1 MRPPVWNRKGFE
13 MSELVVFGYDSEA
26 KAEEARNGLY
36 KLSKE
41 YLVTIGDAVVATAT
55 PDGQIKLHQMVNL
68 WAMGA
73 SSGAFWGLLAGIL
86 FFNPLIGVAA
96 GAASGAL
103 AGALSDYGI
112 NDDFMR
118 DVSSALQ
125 PGQAAL
131 FVLAERATSDRVIEA
146 MATYGG
152 TIIRTNLDRTQEQR
166 LHEIFDHARKTVQAG
181 QPPMSDDKTW
191 SGGA

>member
-1 MRPPVWNRKGFE
+1 
-13 MSELVVFGYDSEA
+13 MSELIVFGYDSQSQ
-26 KAEEARNGLY
+26 AEDARNGLF

-41 YLVTIGDAVVATAT
+41 YLVTINDAVVATAE

-73 SSGAFWGLLAGIL
+73 SGGAFWGLLAGIL

-96 GAASGAL
+96 GAGAGAL

-118 DVSSALQ
+118 DVAGVLQ

-131 FVLAERATSDRVIEA
+131 FVLAERASSDRVVEA
-146 MATYGG
+146 MAGYGG
-152 TIIRTNLDRTQEQR
+152 RVLRTNLDSSQEQKLR
-166 LHEIFDHARKTVQAG
+166 DVFDHARKAVLSAPATDATPQDSRTSA
-181 QPPMSDDKTW
+181 DI
-191 SGGA
+191 

>member
-1 MRPPVWNRKGFE
+1 
-13 MSELVVFGYDSEA
+13 MSELVVFGYESQA
-26 KAEEARNGLY
+26 QAEEARNGLF

-41 YLVTIGDAVVATAT
+41 YLVTVSDAVVATAE

-68 WAMGA
+68 WAVGA
-73 SSGAFWGLLAGIL
+73 SGGAFWGLLAGIL
-86 FFNPLIGVAA
+86 LFNPLIGVAA

-118 DVSSALQ
+118 DVASVLQ

-131 FVLAERATSDRVIEA
+131 FVLADRASSDRVIEA
-146 MATYGG
+146 MANYGG
-152 TIIRTNLDRTQEQR
+152 RVLRTNLDRTQEQKLR
-166 LHEIFDHARKTVQAG
+166 EVFDQASKAHISSKAAPTAPDG
-181 QPPMSDDKTW
+181 E
-191 SGGA
+191 SGADI

>member
-1 MRPPVWNRKGFE
+1 
-13 MSELVVFGYDSEA
+13 MSELIVFGYESQQQAEA
-26 KAEEARNGLY
+26 ARTGLF

-41 YLVTIGDAVVATAT
+41 YLVTVSDAVVATAEE
-55 PDGQIKLHQMVNL
+55 DGQIKLHQMVNL
-68 WAMGA
+68 WAVGA
-73 SSGAFWGLLAGIL
+73 SGGAFWGLLAGIL

-118 DVSSALQ
+118 DVASVLR

-131 FVLAERATSDRVIEA
+131 FILADRASSDRVIEA
-146 MATYGG
+146 MAGYGG
-152 TIIRTNLDRTQEQR
+152 TILRTNLDRTQEQR
-166 LHEIFDHARKTVQAG
+166 LHEIFDNARKNAITTG
-181 QPPMSDDKTW
+181 QPITTDDKTW

>member
-1 MRPPVWNRKGFE
+1 
-13 MSELVVFGYDSEA
+13 MSELVVFGYQSQA
-26 KAEEARNGLY
+26 QAEDARTGLF

-41 YLVTIGDAVVATAT
+41 YLVTVTDAVVATAE

-73 SSGAFWGLLAGIL
+73 SGGAFWGLLAGIL
-86 FFNPLIGVAA
+86 LFNPLIGVAA
-96 GAASGAL
+96 GAASGAI

-118 DVSSALQ
+118 DVAGVLQ

-131 FVLAERATSDRVIEA
+131 FVLADRASSDRVIEA
-146 MATYGG
+146 MAGYGG
-152 TIIRTNLDRTQEQR
+152 TILRTNLDRTQEQR
-166 LHEIFDHARKTVQAG
+166 LHEIFDQARKAH
-181 QPPMSDDKTW
+181 MSSSDTAASDPGK
-191 SGGA
+191 GADI

>member
-1 MRPPVWNRKGFE
+1 
-13 MSELVVFGYDSEA
+13 MSELVVFGYDSHA
-26 KAEEARNGLY
+26 QAEEARTGLF

-41 YLVTIGDAVVATAT
+41 YLVSVNDAVVATAE

-73 SSGAFWGLLAGIL
+73 SGGAFWGLLAGIL

-112 NDDFMR
+112 NDGFMK
-118 DVSSALQ
+118 DVASVLQ

-131 FVLAERATSDRVIEA
+131 FVLAERASSDRVIEA
-146 MATYGG
+146 MAVHGG
-152 TIIRTNLDRTQEQR
+152 RVLRTNLDRSQEQKLR
-166 LHEIFDHARKTVQAG
+166 EIFDGARKAG
-181 QPPMSDDKTW
+181 IAQPDPETAPDVDGRTNPV
-191 SGGA
+191 G

>member
-1 MRPPVWNRKGFE
+1 
-13 MSELVVFGYDSEA
+13 MSELVVFGYESQA
-26 KAEEARNGLY
+26 QAEEARNGLF

-41 YLVTIGDAVVATAT
+41 YLVTVSDAVVATAE

-68 WAMGA
+68 WAVGA
-73 SSGAFWGLLAGIL
+73 SGGAFWGLLAGIL
-86 FFNPLIGVAA
+86 LFNPLIGVAA

-118 DVSSALQ
+118 DVASVLQ

-131 FVLAERATSDRVIEA
+131 FVLADRASSDRVIEA
-146 MATYGG
+146 MASYGG
-152 TIIRTNLDRTQEQR
+152 RVLRTNLDRTHEQKLR
-166 LHEIFDHARKTVQAG
+166 EIFDRARTAH
-181 QPPMSDDKTW
+181 MSGETAPTAPR
-191 SGGA
+191 SENGAAT

>member
-1 MRPPVWNRKGFE
+1 
-13 MSELVVFGYDSEA
+13 MSELIVFGYENQEQAEA
-26 KAEEARNGLY
+26 ARTGLF

-41 YLVTIGDAVVATAT
+41 YLVTVSDAVVATAEQ
-55 PDGQIKLHQMVNL
+55 DGQIKLHQMVNL
-68 WAMGA
+68 WAVGA
-73 SSGAFWGLLAGIL
+73 SGGAFWGLLAGIL

-118 DVSSALQ
+118 DVASVLR

-131 FVLAERATSDRVIEA
+131 FVLADHATSDRVIEA
-146 MATYGG
+146 MASHGG
-152 TIIRTNLDRTQEQR
+152 TILRTNLDRTQEQR
-166 LHEIFDHARKTVQAG
+166 LHEIFDNARKSAIAG
-181 QPPMSDDKTW
+181 QPAATDDKSW
-191 SGGA
+191 SSGA

>member
-1 MRPPVWNRKGFE
+1 
-13 MSELVVFGYDSEA
+13 MSELVVFGYDNQA
-26 KAEEARNGLY
+26 QAEDARTGLF

-41 YLVTIGDAVVATAT
+41 YLVTISDAVVATAE

-73 SSGAFWGLLAGIL
+73 SGGAFWGLLAGIL

-118 DVSSALQ
+118 DVAGVLQ

-131 FVLAERATSDRVIEA
+131 FVLADRASSDRVIEA
-146 MATYGG
+146 MAGYGG
-152 TIIRTNLDRTQEQR
+152 RVLRTNLDRTQEQKLR
-166 LHEIFDHARKTVQAG
+166 EVFDHASKTHMAG
-181 QPPMSDDKTW
+181 EAVTTPPSSS
-191 SGGA
+191 SGADI

>member
-1 MRPPVWNRKGFE
+1 
-13 MSELVVFGYDSEA
+13 MSELIVFGYDNQAQAEA
-26 KAEEARNGLY
+26 ARTGLY

-41 YLVTIGDAVVATAT
+41 YLVDINDAVVASAE

-73 SSGAFWGLLAGIL
+73 SGGAFWGLLAGIL

-112 NDDFMR
+112 NDGFMK
-118 DVSSALQ
+118 DVGTALQ

-146 MATYGG
+146 MSQHGR
-152 TIIRTNLDRTQEQR
+152 ILRTNLDRSQEQKLR
-166 LHEIFDHARKTVQAG
+166 EVFENARKEQIAA
-181 QPPMSDDKTW
+181 PESLAP
-191 SGGA
+191 

>member
-1 MRPPVWNRKGFE
+1 
-13 MSELVVFGYDSEA
+13 MSELVVFGYDNQTQ
-26 KAEEARNGLY
+26 AEEARTGLF

-41 YLVTIGDAVVATAT
+41 YLVTVSDAVVATAE

-73 SSGAFWGLLAGIL
+73 SGGAFWGLLAGML

-112 NDDFMR
+112 NDNFMR
-118 DVSSALQ
+118 DVAGVLQ

-131 FVLAERATSDRVIEA
+131 FVLADRASSDRVIEA
-146 MATYGG
+146 MAGYGG
-152 TIIRTNLDRTQEQR
+152 TIIRTNLDRSQEQK
-166 LHEIFDHARKTVQAG
+166 LHEIFEQARKSHLSAPAG
-181 QPPMSDDKTW
+181 DAPAVVKGSDI
-191 SGGA
+191 

>member
-1 MRPPVWNRKGFE
+1 
-13 MSELVVFGYDSEA
+13 MSELVVFGYESQA
-26 KAEEARNGLY
+26 QAEEARNGLF

-41 YLVTIGDAVVATAT
+41 YLVTVGDAVVATAE

-68 WAMGA
+68 WAVGA
-73 SSGAFWGLLAGIL
+73 SGGAFWGLLAGIL
-86 FFNPLIGVAA
+86 LFNPLIGVAA

-118 DVSSALQ
+118 DVASVLQ

-131 FVLAERATSDRVIEA
+131 FVLADRASSDRVIEA
-146 MATYGG
+146 MAGYGG
-152 TIIRTNLDRTQEQR
+152 RVLRTNLDRTQEQKLR
-166 LHEIFDHARKTVQAG
+166 DVFDQA
-181 QPPMSDDKTW
+181 SKAHI
-191 SGGA
+191 SGGAAPTQSTGADS